1 MLNKS
6 SSLRL
11 EQMVAFSTNT
21 KYATAKYITRYCRFS
36 YIMQRQRQALCVQSV
51 LIGLTECIRSV

>member
-6 SSLRL
+6 SSLNL

-21 KYATAKYITRYCRFS
+21 KYATAKFITGYWRFS
-36 YIMQRQRQALCVQSV
+36 YIMQRQALCVQSM
-51 LIGLTECIRSV
+51 LIGFIECIRSV